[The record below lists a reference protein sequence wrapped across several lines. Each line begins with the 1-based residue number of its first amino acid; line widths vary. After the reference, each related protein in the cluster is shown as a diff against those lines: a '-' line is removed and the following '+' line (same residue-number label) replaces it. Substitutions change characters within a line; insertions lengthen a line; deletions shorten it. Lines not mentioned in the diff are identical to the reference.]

1 MVCYTFIMLESITC
15 KLFSLADH
23 SYKAF
28 HASLMP
34 TISADTI
41 IGVRVPLLR
50 EYAKELYKSGEYG
63 AFLHDLPHRYYEEN
77 NLHAFI
83 ISLMPYEDFLK
94 EIDLFLPYI
103 NNWATCDCLKP
114 KCIKGNEQDFVSK
127 IYEWLSNEHE
137 YTVRFGI
144 SMLLSYYLDEHFKEE
159 YLERVS
165 NVRSE
170 KYYINMMIAWY
181 FATALAKKYDTTL
194 PYLLERK
201 LPVWIHNKTIQKAV
215 ESYRITPN
223 QKDFL
228 KTLKIKTTRGKEN

>member
-1 MVCYTFIMLESITC
+1 MIESIQN
-15 KLFSLADH
+15 KLFSLQDNG
-23 SYKAF
+23 YKDF

-34 TISADTI
+34 TVPSDAIL
-41 IGVRVPLLR
+41 GVRVPILR
-50 EYAKELYKSGEYG
+50 KYAKELYKKGGYEC
-63 AFLHDLPHRYYEEN
+63 FLDNLPHRYYEEN

-83 ISLMPYEDFLK
+83 ISLMPYEQFIV
-94 EIDLFLPYI
+94 EIKRFLPFI
-103 NNWATCDCLKP
+103 DNWATCDGLKP
-114 KCIKGNEQDFVSK
+114 KCIKGNEQDFVNK
-127 IYEWLSNEHE
+127 IYEWLSSERE

-165 NVRSE
+165 SIRSE

-181 FATALAKKYDTTL
+181 FATALYKKYDATI

-201 LPVWIHNKTIQKAV
+201 LPIWIHNKTIQKAI

-223 QKDFL
+223 QKIFL
-228 KTLKIKTTRGKEN
+228 RALRIKVTRVKEN